1 MNDRSAEL
9 GCTGSHWMNANGL
22 HNDEHYTTAHDMAL
36 IGAEVFGWQEFRT
49 VTSTLQHV
57 IPPTN
62 LVAEQRVFQQNHKM
76 LYAENQYYYPY
87 CVGGKTG
94 FTDQAKTT
102 LVTFADN
109 GDMQLVSVNLRSY
122 GTNVYTD
129 TKAMFDYVYAN
140 FSKVPVSDDMDGDKI
155 ERYLTEDAY
164 VVLPGGIGTDQL
176 EKEYEL
182 TQGGQKRQATLKYT
196 YQGQPVG
203 QAEVIL
209 SLDYYRELTGKKE
222 PQLKQA
228 ESAGEKQ
235 KSIPTTGIVA
245 AGIAAVL
252 ILGILFLYKILHKKK
267 QQCRR
272 KRKSAG
278 KHNKNKKSRKT
289 GENSRREKK

>member
-1 MNDRSAEL
+1 M
-9 GCTGSHWMNANGL
+9 
-22 HNDEHYTTAHDMAL
+22 
-36 IGAEVFGWQEFRT
+36 
-49 VTSTLQHV
+49 
-57 IPPTN
+57 
-62 LVAEQRVFQQNHKM
+62 
-76 LYAENQYYYPY
+76 
-87 CVGGKTG
+87 
-94 FTDQAKTT
+94 
-102 LVTFADN
+102 
-109 GDMQLVSVNLRSY
+109 
-122 GTNVYTD
+122 
-129 TKAMFDYVYAN
+129 
-140 FSKVPVSDDMDGDKI
+140 
-155 ERYLTEDAY
+155 
-164 VVLPGGIGTDQL
+164 
-176 EKEYEL
+176 
-182 TQGGQKRQATLKYT
+182 
-196 YQGQPVG
+196 
-203 QAEVIL
+203 IL